1 MLLPLSE
8 LAVGH
13 TAKVRRVLCDPEL
26 SGRLEDLGL
35 TPGLE
40 IRSLHRA
47 PAGSPGAY
55 DIRGAAIA
63 LRENDANKILV
74 EAGP

>member
-13 TAKVRRVLCDPEL
+13 TAKVRQILCGPEL
-26 SGRLEDLGL
+26 TARLEDLGL

-40 IRSLHRA
+40 VRSLHRA
-47 PAGSPGAY
+47 PSGSPTAY

-63 LRENDANKILV
+63 LRRRDAEKILV

>member
-1 MLLPLSE
+1 MLMPLSE

-13 TAKVRRVLCDPEL
+13 TAEVRQVRCGPDLAR
-26 SGRLEDLGL
+26 RLEDLGL

-40 IRSLHRA
+40 VRLLHRA
-47 PAGSPGAY
+47 PSGSPGAY

-63 LRENDANKILV
+63 LRRCDAGNILV

>member
-1 MLLPLSE
+1 MLMPLSE

-13 TAKVRRVLCDPEL
+13 MAEVRQVLCGPDL
-26 SGRLEDLGL
+26 ARRLEDLGL

-40 IRSLHRA
+40 VRLLHRA
-47 PAGSPGAY
+47 PAGSPCAY

-63 LRENDANKILV
+63 LRKTDAGDILV
-74 EAGP
+74 EETP